1 MIWTPRLGRK
11 EAASFGTTLD
21 IVIVRFVIR
30 LPGKRSSR
38 RRKNK
43 ERKARFINHHNW
55 IVTFHKVIC
64 YIMVSR

>member
-30 LPGKRSSR
+30 LPGKSSR

-43 ERKARFINHHNW
+43 ERKARFINHHIW

-64 YIMVSR
+64 CIMVSR